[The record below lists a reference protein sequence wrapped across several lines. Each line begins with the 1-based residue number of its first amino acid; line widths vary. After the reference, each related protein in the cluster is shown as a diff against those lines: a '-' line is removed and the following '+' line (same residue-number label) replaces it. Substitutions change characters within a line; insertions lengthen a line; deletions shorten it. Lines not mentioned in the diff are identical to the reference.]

1 MRKMRHE
8 TIHVYFISTSFLMFT
23 FLFFGLSI
31 FLNTEQY
38 SLSSCNMI
46 SRAEVK
52 NIIDKLQG
60 VKISLLR
67 MASEAVL
74 TQVFF

>member
-1 MRKMRHE
+1 
-8 TIHVYFISTSFLMFT
+8 MFT

-38 SLSSCNMI
+38 CLPSCNMI

>member
-1 MRKMRHE
+1 M
-8 TIHVYFISTSFLMFT
+8 YFISTSFLMFT

-38 SLSSCNMI
+38 SLPSCNMI